1 MKLLNHHTKVIE
13 CTLSSLTLIVANVC
27 QEDISHIISKA
38 DTSKSG
44 TLSLKEFHGV
54 IDDVMERYPQLEL
67 HLKSKQMSSIHDLLK
82 NSSGKYSGTEVDIET
97 FKSVLS
103 QADSQMK
110 NLPATAQVNY
120 LYIQL
125 IHHVSY
131 IYL

>member
-1 MKLLNHHTKVIE
+1 M
-13 CTLSSLTLIVANVC
+13 C

-97 FKSVLS
+97 FKSALS

-110 NLPATAQVNY
+110 TFLQQPR
-120 LYIQL
+120 
-125 IHHVSY
+125 
-131 IYL
+131 